1 MLCNSGLLVLI
12 LEKQHGVCSIY
23 FVMPLVGCGLHS
35 NGVCS
40 IYFVMPLVGCGLH
53 SIFKCIDISV
63 IKCMDNGSLY

>member
-12 LEKQHGVCSIY
+12 LEKQH
-23 FVMPLVGCGLHS
+23 
-35 NGVCS
+35 GVCS

>member
-1 MLCNSGLLVLI
+1 MPIRTPYLVFLGSDVLCNSGLLVLI
-12 LEKQHGVCSIY
+12 LEKQH
-23 FVMPLVGCGLHS
+23 
-35 NGVCS
+35 GVCS